1 MRFVKTS
8 LAILLSSQCATALA
22 NDLDHAPPSFDA
34 FNEQAVPVDFRHVET
49 QLTFKKSGGSF
60 GVATIE
66 FDAGAE
72 GLPIFDLIP
81 EITSISIDGT
91 NLAPQDAP
99 EVSAPTGV
107 TKVRVLKHRVQA
119 GSRHTLT
126 IGFKINYGNVSTTS
140 ADVGFFMDDLGAS
153 GRGFWEQYAPSNIEF
168 DQFAQRVQ
176 VKLEGWTN
184 THVLMA
190 NGVVSSN
197 GLNEWTIDYPEYF
210 TTSSFYLHFFAEG
223 KYKIATGQFSGIER
237 SVPVTVYAE
246 SQQNA
251 TTGLARSKE
260 YMAELEST
268 FGPYAHDSVTVY
280 VTPNGGGMEHVGAT
294 VTSLWALSHE
304 LTHSWFARG
313 VMPSTGNS
321 GWMDEAIASWHD
333 DDYPRASS
341 APNRSPVNLG
351 GFSPW
356 RRHTTQAAYSE
367 GETLIS
373 EMDYMFRT
381 VQNGNKTG
389 MKAILSDLYD
399 SYKRKTITVERFK
412 SFIEEAAGTDLT
424 AIFRRYVYG
433 QSTKFSDE
441 LSPLPRPY
449 TTLIKTNHPRP
460 FTKEER
466 EKLQ

>member
-1 MRFVKTS
+1 MRFLRAS
-8 LAILLSSQCATALA
+8 LAVLLSSLSSMSLA
-22 NDLDHAPPSFDA
+22 NDLDHAPPAFDA
-34 FNEQAVPVDFRHVET
+34 FNEQAVPVDFRSVET
-49 QLTFKKSGGSF
+49 ELIFKKTGGSV
-60 GVATIE
+60 GSATIE

-81 EITSISIDGT
+81 EITSLSIDGVALT
-91 NLAPQDAP
+91 PQDAP
-99 EVSAPTGV
+99 EVAAPTGV
-107 TKVRVLKHRVQA
+107 TKVRVLKHRVPA
-119 GSRHTLT
+119 GSRHTLK
-126 IGFKINYGNVSTTS
+126 IGFKINYGNISTTS

-168 DQFAQRVQ
+168 DQFSQRVH

-184 THVLMA
+184 THVVMA
-190 NGVVSSN
+190 NGVVANN
-197 GLNEWTIDYPEYF
+197 GMNDWTIDYPDYF

-223 KYKIATGQFSGIER
+223 RFKIATGEFAGMER

-246 SQQNA
+246 SQQSA

-280 VTPNGGGMEHVGAT
+280 ITPGGGGMEHVGAT
-294 VTSLWALSHE
+294 ATSLWALSHE

-333 DDYPRASS
+333 DNYPRASS

-373 EMDYMFRT
+373 EMDYMFRAT
-381 VQNGNKTG
+381 QNGNKTG
-389 MKAILSDLYD
+389 MRAILADLYGT
-399 SYKRKTITVERFK
+399 YKRKTITVDKFK

-433 QSTKFSDE
+433 QSTKFSVE
-441 LSPLPRPY
+441 LSPMPRPFSP
-449 TTLIKTNHPRP
+449 LIKTNHPRP

-466 EKLQ
+466 AKLQ